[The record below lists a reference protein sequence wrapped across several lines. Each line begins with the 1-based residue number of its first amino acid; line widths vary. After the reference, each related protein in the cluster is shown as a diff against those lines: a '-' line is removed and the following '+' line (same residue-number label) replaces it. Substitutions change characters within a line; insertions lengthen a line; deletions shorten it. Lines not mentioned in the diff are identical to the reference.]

1 MLTMS
6 SRFHPLRRI
15 TNRLNVT
22 LQIRLNPM
30 LVPRNQQKSVTEVRI
45 LEASVQLFSR
55 QGFSGTGTREIAQLA
70 DVNETTLFRYY
81 GTKKELFWA
90 ALEGRL
96 SRIRLGREL
105 QNALSG
111 DDDPAVVLPMVFE
124 FVVGIIC
131 GQPELM
137 RLLYVSALELPGADE
152 VYRNHLGAIFDS
164 ITAYLKRSAA
174 RGAICGI
181 DPHIATLAFVGTVIS
196 HTGLYQLFVGRELP
210 FADTTEATSAYSG
223 FWLNM
228 LRSTFVQPA
237 AVAD

>member
-1 MLTMS
+1 
-6 SRFHPLRRI
+6 
-15 TNRLNVT
+15 
-22 LQIRLNPM
+22 M

-45 LEASVQLFSR
+45 LEAAVQLFSR
-55 QGFSGTGTREIAQLA
+55 QGFGGTGTREIAQLA

-81 GTKKELFWA
+81 GTKKDLFWA

-96 SRIRLGREL
+96 SRIKLGREL
-105 QNALSG
+105 QNGLSG
-111 DDDPAVVLPMVFE
+111 NDDPAVVLPMLFE

-164 ITAYLKRSAA
+164 ISAYLTRSAA
-174 RGAICGI
+174 SGAICGI

-196 HTGLYQLFVGRELP
+196 HSGLYQLFVGRELP
-210 FADTTEATSAYSG
+210 FADTREASSAYSS
-223 FWLNM
+223 FWLNI
-228 LRSTFVQPA
+228 LRSTFAQPA
-237 AVAD
+237 VVAD

>member
-1 MLTMS
+1 MLA
-6 SRFHPLRRI
+6 PK
-15 TNRLNVT
+15 
-22 LQIRLNPM
+22 
-30 LVPRNQQKSVTEVRI
+30 NQQKSVTEVRI
-45 LEASVQLFSR
+45 LEAAVQLFSR

-81 GTKKELFWA
+81 RTKKDLFWA

-96 SRIRLGREL
+96 SRIKVGREL
-105 QNALSG
+105 QSALSG
-111 DDDPAVVLPMVFE
+111 DEDPAVVLPMVFE
-124 FVVGIIC
+124 FVVGVIC

-164 ITAYLKRSAA
+164 INTYLTRSAA
-174 RGAICGI
+174 RGAIRGI

-196 HTGLYQLFVGRELP
+196 HTGLYQLFVGHELP
-210 FADTTEATSAYSG
+210 FADTREASSAYSG

-228 LRSTFVQPA
+228 LRSTLAEPTV
-237 AVAD
+237 VGD